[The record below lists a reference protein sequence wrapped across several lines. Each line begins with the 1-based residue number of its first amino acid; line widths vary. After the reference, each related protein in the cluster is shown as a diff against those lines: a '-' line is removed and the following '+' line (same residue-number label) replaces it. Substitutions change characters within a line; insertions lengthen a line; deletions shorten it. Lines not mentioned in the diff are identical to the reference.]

1 MEQNKL
7 NLQDNEKEKSLIE
20 LEEIKKMFNQSFFR
34 YGLKMKK
41 EETHIFTKNFK
52 E

>member
-7 NLQDNEKEKSLIE
+7 NLQVNEKDKSFIQ
-20 LEEIKKMFNQSFFR
+20 LEEIKKLFNQSLFR
-34 YGLKMKK
+34 YGIKLKK